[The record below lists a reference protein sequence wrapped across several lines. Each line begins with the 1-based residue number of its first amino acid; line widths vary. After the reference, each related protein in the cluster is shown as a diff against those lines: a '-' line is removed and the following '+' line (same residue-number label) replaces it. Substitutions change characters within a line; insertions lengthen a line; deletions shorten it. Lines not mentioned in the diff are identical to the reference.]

1 METKTQSSEVL
12 VERRRFTVQEY
23 HKIAEAG
30 ILHEDDRVELIGG
43 KIIEM
48 PPIEDRHVECAIRL
62 SQLLHRWLILEGS
75 SDFTGGAA
83 SVQNPVRLGEG
94 YEPQPDLVL
103 LRDREGRTGTP
114 RPEDVLLLIEVSDTA
129 LRYNRE
135 VKLPLYARSGIP
147 EVWIVDL
154 SDGAA

>member
-1 METKTQSSEVL
+1 M
-12 VERRRFTVQEY
+12 
-23 HKIAEAG
+23 
-30 ILHEDDRVELIGG
+30 
-43 KIIEM
+43 
-48 PPIEDRHVECAIRL
+48 
-62 SQLLHRWLILEGS
+62 LHRWFILEGS
-75 SDFTGGAA
+75 SDFTGAAA

-103 LRDREGRTGTP
+103 LRDREGRTVTP

-135 VKLPLYARSGIP
+135 VKLPLYARPGIP

-154 SDGAA
+154 SGGAV